1 MSTQLKL
8 SFLLIAFLF
17 IGISCQKPT
26 EKEDVNEKLT
36 SWLDEKHEESLQKSP
51 LRLTA
56 LGRKDRYD
64 EIDDM
69 SLQALED
76 EAKWMQE
83 V

>member
-1 MSTQLKL
+1 M
-8 SFLLIAFLF
+8 
-17 IGISCQKPT
+17 
-26 EKEDVNEKLT
+26 T

-64 EIDDM
+64 DIDDM

-83 V
+83 SVNELEAEFNYDELDQQGKLSYDLWM